1 MIKKIIKF
9 LLFLFILILILI
21 AYLSVF
27 GINTKKLN
35 ERIEGQVS
43 NFNKNI
49 TLELESVKISIN
61 LKNLSINVK
70 TLEPNII
77 IDSKTIELEN
87 IKTNISLKSFIEKEF
102 TFDDLHI
109 STKAVKLKDLILL
122 VRSFKNSA
130 ELFMLG
136 NVIKD
141 GFLISDIKLNFD
153 NNGKVKED
161 YEIRGFVK
169 KGKLEIFRKYSVNDL
184 NFTFN
189 IKDKN
194 YHFEEIKGNFN
205 QIKLSLPSLKIKE
218 KNDFFQIEG
227 KLVTTKKD
235 IDAKRLLKIFG
246 NNLEDYGIKD
256 INFSSDNIFSFILNR
271 KFKISD
277 FNLKSEINLN
287 ELVYKKNLLSIKKYL
302 PNLEN
307 SIRLKNHKILVD
319 YKKNYLVFSGEG
331 KIKIKDK
338 IDNINYKVIKK
349 NEQYAF
355 ESIINLNQNVLLI
368 DILQYQ
374 KKKDLE
380 SILKLSGIYKKDNSI
395 EFDSISLKENEN
407 NFLIKNLN
415 LNNDFKFLD
424 IEKIKLN
431 FINNNNIQND
441 ISFKKNEK
449 EYEFF
454 GNSFDA
460 SKLIDELLDGEYK
473 EESSSML
480 EDFNSNININIKNFF
495 IDEVTYTKNLKGK
508 IDFKNNEIFKLNLNS
523 RFPNNKELNLSI
535 ITNEQGE
542 KITTFF
548 TDYPK
553 PLVKRYKFIKG
564 FEGGS
569 MDFYSVTKDEM
580 SSSLLT
586 IDNFKVKEVPIFAK
600 LLSLASLQGV
610 ADLLTG
616 EGIRFTDFEMKF
628 TNGKG
633 LMTIEE
639 VYAIGPAV
647 SILMDGYIQSEKLVS
662 LRGTLVPATTINKT
676 IASIPI
682 IGDILVGKKTGEGI
696 FGVSFKIKG
705 PPKKIKT
712 TVNPIKTLTPRFIT
726 RTLEKIKKN

>member
-205 QIKLSLPSLKIKE
+205 QIKLSLPSLRIKE

-277 FNLKSEINLN
+277 FNFKSEINLN

-374 KKKDLE
+374 KKK
-380 SILKLSGIYKKDNSI
+380 I
-395 EFDSISLKENEN
+395 
-407 NFLIKNLN
+407 
-415 LNNDFKFLD
+415 
-424 IEKIKLN
+424 
-431 FINNNNIQND
+431 
-441 ISFKKNEK
+441 
-449 EYEFF
+449 
-454 GNSFDA
+454 
-460 SKLIDELLDGEYK
+460 
-473 EESSSML
+473 
-480 EDFNSNININIKNFF
+480 
-495 IDEVTYTKNLKGK
+495 
-508 IDFKNNEIFKLNLNS
+508 
-523 RFPNNKELNLSI
+523 
-535 ITNEQGE
+535 
-542 KITTFF
+542 
-548 TDYPK
+548 
-553 PLVKRYKFIKG
+553 
-564 FEGGS
+564 
-569 MDFYSVTKDEM
+569 
-580 SSSLLT
+580 
-586 IDNFKVKEVPIFAK
+586 
-600 LLSLASLQGV
+600 
-610 ADLLTG
+610 
-616 EGIRFTDFEMKF
+616 
-628 TNGKG
+628 
-633 LMTIEE
+633 
-639 VYAIGPAV
+639 
-647 SILMDGYIQSEKLVS
+647 
-662 LRGTLVPATTINKT
+662 
-676 IASIPI
+676 
-682 IGDILVGKKTGEGI
+682 
-696 FGVSFKIKG
+696 
-705 PPKKIKT
+705 
-712 TVNPIKTLTPRFIT
+712 
-726 RTLEKIKKN
+726 